1 LNDRRIVS
9 TGLVM
14 AALVLISACAQD
26 EAASSPA
33 SASLGSTPVPAET
46 TTPAS
51 PEAQV
56 LPGPPALDVAASPAA
71 PAVTSSPAAPGPT
84 AAALSGG
91 LTGSFADSATEPG
104 PAPPLAD
111 LVNADGS
118 AFDLA
123 AYSGSPTLLFFGYTH
138 CPDVCPATIGEIFG
152 VFEAAPRTKAIFV
165 SVDPERDTPEWLAKW
180 TEYMPE
186 SFDAVTGSPGAIR
199 RAADGYGV
207 RYARVETTSTAGY
220 TMSHTADL
228 FLIDGEGQLVRSFP
242 FGTPAADVATAIAG
256 LPAG

>member
-1 LNDRRIVS
+1 VTEPR
-9 TGLVM
+9 
-14 AALVLISACAQD
+14 
-26 EAASSPA
+26 P
-33 SASLGSTPVPAET
+33 
-46 TTPAS
+46 
-51 PEAQV
+51 
-56 LPGPPALDVAASPAA
+56 A
-71 PAVTSSPAAPGPT
+71 PA
-84 AAALSGG
+84 
-91 LTGSFADSATEPG
+91 
-104 PAPPLAD
+104 LAD

-123 AYSGSPTLLFFGYTH
+123 AYAGSPTLLFFGYTH

-152 VFEAAPRTKAIFV
+152 VFDAAPQTKAVFV
-165 SVDPERDTPEWLAKW
+165 SVDPERDTPDWLARW

-207 RYARVETTSTAGY
+207 RYARVETSSTAGY

-228 FLIDGEGQLVRSFP
+228 FLIDGQGQLVRAFP
-242 FGTPAADVATAIAG
+242 FGTPAADVAAAIAG